1 MMNYKVKGTYDLLP
15 EDSIK
20 WEYVSDKLKEIFSRY
35 SYKEIRTPIMEYS
48 EVFHRDGEFSDM
60 VQKETYNFVDKG
72 NRNITLRPEATAGI
86 MRSVIEMKSYAQN
99 DVLKYFYIGPNYR
112 YERPQKGRFREF
124 YQFGVEA
131 IGLKSPY
138 LDAEVIM
145 LASDII
151 TEFGL
156 EGVLIKLNSLG
167 DNESRNN
174 YQKVL
179 KEYFDG
185 HQQELCQD
193 CQNRLENNPLR
204 ILDCKIDGPKE
215 VVKNAPKSIDYLTD
229 QSKKH
234 LKILLQVLD
243 LNNINYEIDHNLVRG
258 IDYYSETVFEIHANI
273 KGFGNANTLGG
284 GGGYDNLS
292 TDLGGPQLSGI
303 GFSFGMERFV
313 EALEVS
319 GAMPELT
326 YDLDCYIIT
335 FNEKYNTYASKVAK
349 ILRDNLFIIDMDYD
363 TKSVKSKMK
372 KAIKANPKYL
382 IFIGEDEV
390 NNNEV
395 SVKNTETQV
404 QDKMNLDSLHL
415 FLRLGGK

>member
-1 MMNYKVKGTYDLLP
+1 MNYKIKGTYDLLP

-20 WEYVSDKLKEIFSRY
+20 WEYVQNKLKEIFKKY
-35 SYKEIRTPIMEYS
+35 NYKEIRTPIMEYS
-48 EVFHRDGEFSDM
+48 EVFHREGEFSDM

-86 MRSVIEMKSYAQN
+86 MRSVIETKNYAQN
-99 DVLKYFYIGPNYR
+99 DILKYFYIGPNYR

-138 LDAEVIM
+138 VDAEVIM

-156 EGVLIKLNSLG
+156 DGVLIKLNSLG
-167 DNESRNN
+167 DNQSRLK

-179 KEYFDG
+179 KEYFESHKEG
-185 HQQELCQD
+185 LCND
-193 CQNRLENNPLR
+193 CQTRLDNNPLR

-229 QSKKH
+229 SSKVH
-234 LKILLQVLD
+234 FETVLKVLD
-243 LNNINYEIDHNLVRG
+243 ENKINYEIDHNLVRG

-273 KGFGNANTLGG
+273 KDFGNANTLGG
-284 GGGYDNLS
+284 GGAYDNLS
-292 TDLGGPQLSGI
+292 TDLGGPELTGI

-319 GAMPELT
+319 GAMPNLE
-326 YDLDCYIIT
+326 YALDAYIIT
-335 FNEKYNTYASKVAK
+335 FDEGYNTFASKVLK
-349 ILRDNLFIIDMDYD
+349 DLRDHKVIAEMDYD
-363 TKSVKSKMK
+363 NKSVKSKMK

-390 NNNEV
+390 KNNLV
-395 SVKNTETQV
+395 SVKDTNTQEQKPMKV
-404 QDKMNLDSLHL
+404 KELIKL
-415 FLRLGGK
+415 LGGK

>member
-1 MMNYKVKGTYDLLP
+1 MNYKVKGTYDLLP

-20 WEYVSDKLKEIFSRY
+20 WEYVSNKLKEIFSRY
-35 SYKEIRTPIMEYS
+35 NYKEIRTPIMEYS

-86 MRSVIEMKSYAQN
+86 MRSVVETKSYAQN

-167 DNESRNN
+167 DNESRNQ
-174 YQKVL
+174 YQAVL
-179 KEYFDG
+179 QQYFQN
-185 HQQELCQD
+185 HQAGLCPD
-193 CQNRLENNPLR
+193 CQIRLNNNPLR

-215 VVKNAPKSIDYLTD
+215 VVKNAPKSIDYLTES
-229 QSKKH
+229 SKTHFKTM
-234 LKILLQVLD
+234 LKVLD
-243 LNNINYEIDHNLVRG
+243 LNNINYEIDNNLVRG
-258 IDYYSETVFEIHANI
+258 IDYYSETVFEIHAQI
-273 KGFGNANTLGG
+273 KDFGNANTLGG

-292 TDLGGPQLSGI
+292 TDLGGPQLTGI
-303 GFSFGMERFV
+303 GFSFGMERFI

-319 GAMPELT
+319 GVMPKLT
-326 YDLDCYIIT
+326 YDLDAYLIT
-335 FNEKYNTYASKVAK
+335 FDESYNGYASKVLK
-349 ILRDNLFIIDMDYD
+349 ELRDNQVIAEMDYD
-363 TKSVKSKMK
+363 TKSTKSKMK
-372 KAIKANPKYL
+372 KALKMNPKYL
-382 IFIGEDEV
+382 LFIGEDEV
-390 NNNEV
+390 NNQLI
-395 SVKNTETQV
+395 SVKNTNTLEQKSMKLV
-404 QDKMNLDSLHL
+404 ELLQL
-415 FLRLGGK
+415 FGGR